1 MLSSFDFSQGFLL
14 LAVGVM
20 AGYVNVMAGGGSL
33 LTVPTMVFL
42 GIPDAV
48 ANGTNRI
55 AILAQTFASMW
66 VFFRKGITE
75 LRLSLTLSLFTLPGA
90 LVGAWYG
97 TQLRG
102 VWFNRVLAGV
112 MLTVLLLIHLKPAQR
127 TQVEVAAAGFPAVS
141 PRRYWLTHILMIGVG
156 FYGGLIQIGIGFMI
170 MPILH
175 RVMGLDLLRVNLHKV
190 FLILPFTA
198 LSLAIFI
205 TKVGVVWAAGLAL
218 ALGNAIGGWV
228 ATHMMIQKG
237 DKIIYMVFN
246 IALVVMVIKLLFFN

>member
-1 MLSSFDFSQGFLL
+1 M
-14 LAVGVM
+14 LAVGMM
-20 AGYVNVMAGGGSL
+20 AGYINVMAGGGSL
-33 LTVPTMVFL
+33 LTVPTMVFM
-42 GIPDAV
+42 GIPDVV

-75 LRLSLTLSLFTLPGA
+75 LKLSLTLALFTLPGA

-102 VWFNRVLAGV
+102 IWFNRVLAAVMVAV
-112 MLTVLLLIHLKPAQR
+112 MLLMHLKPAAW
-127 TQVEVAAAGFPAVS
+127 TAIPEAAPTAPT
-141 PRRYWLTHILMIGVG
+141 PKRYWLTHILMIGVG
-156 FYGGLIQIGIGFMI
+156 FYGGLIQIGIGFII

-205 TKVGVVWAAGLAL
+205 GKVGVVWPAGLAL
-218 ALGNAIGGWV
+218 ALGNATGGWL

-237 DKIIYMVFN
+237 DKIIYIVFN
-246 IALVVMVIKLLFFN
+246 IALLVMIIKLLLWN

>member
-1 MLSSFDFSQGFLL
+1 MTLVHYSILFV
-14 LAVGVM
+14 VGSL
-20 AGYVNVMAGGGSL
+20 AGYTNVMAGGGSL
-33 LTVPTMVFL
+33 LTVPAMVFM

-75 LRLSLTLSLFTLPGA
+75 LKLSLTLALFTLPGA

-102 VWFNRVLAGV
+102 VWFNRVLAAV
-112 MLTVLLLIHLKPAQR
+112 MLAVLVLMHLKPAER
-127 TQVEVAAAGFPAVS
+127 AEAAAPAVATT
-141 PRRYWLTHILMIGVG
+141 RGRYWLTHILMIGVG
-156 FYGGLIQIGIGFMI
+156 FYGGLIQIGIGFII

-175 RVMGLDLLRVNLHKV
+175 RVLGLDLLRVNLHKV
-190 FLILPFTA
+190 FLILPFTL
-198 LSLAIFI
+198 LSLMIFI
-205 TKVGVVWAAGLAL
+205 AKVGVVWAAGLAL
-218 ALGNAIGGWV
+218 ALGNAAGGWL

-237 DKIIYMVFN
+237 DKIIYIVFN
-246 IALVVMVIKLLFFN
+246 MALLAMVIKLLFFN

>member
-1 MLSSFDFSQGFLL
+1 MTIIHYSILFV
-14 LAVGVM
+14 VGCL
-20 AGYVNVMAGGGSL
+20 AGYTNVMAGGGSL
-33 LTVPTMVFL
+33 LTVPAMVFM

-55 AILAQTFASMW
+55 AILAQTLASMW

-102 VWFNRVLAGV
+102 VWFNRVLAAV
-112 MLTVLLLIHLKPAQR
+112 MLAVMLLMHLKPAAR
-127 TQVEVAAAGFPAVS
+127 VDAATAPPVATTPKRF
-141 PRRYWLTHILMIGVG
+141 WLTHILMIGVG

-175 RVMGLDLLRVNLHKV
+175 RVMGLDLLRVNMHKV

-205 TKVGVVWAAGLAL
+205 GKVGVVWAAGLAL
-218 ALGNAIGGWV
+218 ALGNAAGGWL

-237 DKIIYMVFN
+237 DRIIFFVFN
-246 IALVVMVIKLLFFN
+246 IALFVMVIKLLFFN

>member
-1 MLSSFDFSQGFLL
+1 
-14 LAVGVM
+14 
-20 AGYVNVMAGGGSL
+20 
-33 LTVPTMVFL
+33 
-42 GIPDAV
+42 
-48 ANGTNRI
+48 
-55 AILAQTFASMW
+55 
-66 VFFRKGITE
+66 
-75 LRLSLTLSLFTLPGA
+75 
-90 LVGAWYG
+90 
-97 TQLRG
+97 
-102 VWFNRVLAGV
+102 
-112 MLTVLLLIHLKPAQR
+112 
-127 TQVEVAAAGFPAVS
+127 
-141 PRRYWLTHILMIGVG
+141 LMIGVG